1 MTQTLPTGETRKRS
15 KAASFRRHFVTGL
28 VVLVPVWLTV
38 YLVMLAVRLLGG
50 QLSPYMRALAESLW
64 GHSRYA
70 GLVTTAADVV
80 AFLLTVVLIAVVG
93 FAVSRVMGRR
103 FIDAFDSL
111 LRRIPFVREVYGG
124 IRKVA
129 DVLFGDKSGFQR
141 VVAVRFPTE
150 QAWSL
155 GFVTSDYKWK
165 IPEDGGQAHTVIFVP
180 TTPNVTTGFL
190 LLCKSGDFVPLS
202 LTVDEAMKVLISV
215 GTLSPERV
223 QDLAASS
230 PSDSLPT

>member
-1 MTQTLPTGETRKRS
+1 MTATPLADKPRKPS
-15 KAASFRRHFVTGL
+15 KAARFRRHFMTGL
-28 VVLVPVWLTV
+28 VILTPVWLTV
-38 YLVMLAVRLLGG
+38 YLVLLAVRLLGG
-50 QLSPYMRALAESLW
+50 QLSPLMRALASSLW

-70 GLVTTAADVV
+70 GLMTSAADVV
-80 AFLLTVVLIAVVG
+80 AFLLTVTLIAVVG
-93 FAVSRVMGRR
+93 FAVNRVMGRR
-103 FIDAFDSL
+103 LMDAFDAL
-111 LRRIPFVREVYGG
+111 LRRIPFIREVYGG

-155 GFVTSDYKWK
+155 GFVTSDYQWK
-165 IPEDGGQAHTVIFVP
+165 IPENSEQAHTVIFVP

-190 LLCKSGDFVPLS
+190 LLCKTGDFTPLS

-215 GTLSPERV
+215 GTISPERV
-223 QDLAASS
+223 QSLSAS
-230 PSDSLPT
+230 PPEEPHT

>member
-1 MTQTLPTGETRKRS
+1 PSTEIPKRS
-15 KAASFRRHFVTGL
+15 LAVHFRRHFVTGL
-28 VVLVPVWLTV
+28 VVLAPVWLTV
-38 YLVMLAVRLLGG
+38 YIVLLAVRLVGG
-50 QLSPYMRALAESLW
+50 QLSPLMRRLAETLL
-64 GHSRYA
+64 GHGRYA

-80 AFLLTVVLIAVVG
+80 AFLVTVILITIVG

-103 FIDAFDSL
+103 MLDVFDTI

-129 DVLFGDKSGFQR
+129 DVLFGDKSSFQR

-155 GFVTSDYKWK
+155 GFVTSEHTWNV
-165 IPEDGGQAHTVIFVP
+165 PENSDQAHTVIFVP

-190 LLCKSGDFVPLS
+190 LLCKSHDFVPLS
-202 LTVDEAMKVLISV
+202 LSVDQAMKVLISV

-223 QDLAASS
+223 QNLAASPPGEIS
-230 PSDSLPT
+230 EQ